1 MSFPLKKAS
10 VYLLCAAFAMLAVFS
25 PIDQAQAS
33 SPITVTISPPST
45 VTVNEQFVVSVT
57 IAAATTNTA
66 TTTISSVEAMLYSPG
81 IIIESQMNV
90 NRQLSAGER
99 TTVNL
104 MGTAFEPGLHRVQ
117 IEVHLEASPSLA
129 FSEEIII
136 RATGAAT
143 PPSQAARPRF
153 EIPRVSFAPERP
165 DISRPFTLNVILR
178 NIGNE
183 TARDIVA
190 SFDGG
195 ENFAVTTL
203 TNRVNISTAE
213 RGQEIVT
220 SFQIRARDTH
230 KSNEVTLTLT
240 YGEYTQT
247 ERLNLP
253 LPDKEDAP
261 DKLPP
266 LLRVSSFNLE
276 PFEEN
281 RLLLSLNIEN
291 IGELLARSVSVSL
304 NGGERVF
311 PLDSGGIRRI
321 SSIAAGSNVKLQ
333 YLLSPKGELVNYPLE
348 ITFNFKNPDGESLEG
363 SERIFISSNLEPSL
377 KITGFNVRPQHGEG
391 NFLLDLVIQNK
402 GFSTARN
409 VTARFTGTQ
418 AFPLEGSNLIIIPDL
433 SQGASASLTLPM
445 KAAQPEKT
453 YAIPIELSYRSAGGY
468 EHKASEIITLTA
480 ESIGIDPEEDEEK
493 KGTPRVMLERH
504 TLSEEQIFAGST
516 FTLALYIRNNAE
528 RSVGN
533 MKISLESIQVPATGT
548 GGGGGGSGGTVFS
561 PLDGSSSSF
570 FVDEIAAKAQL
581 VKEVTLFVDPNAA
594 AMTYTLP
601 ISLEFED
608 EDGNTFSVNESVNI
622 PVLQETRMQVLSVDI
637 PKSAAAG
644 QPVPLSMEFANTG
657 RIALNNVFV
666 EIVGDFPKE
675 NATYFVPRLEIGMS
689 DFFQGMIIPAEE
701 GTISGSLVLTYLD
714 ALNQEV
720 KIEHPFTLTVEPMMD
735 MPVDMPLEPMP
746 GFENPQ
752 AGLPWMMIAI
762 VGGGALLLLVA
773 AIFIVKKIKAKRQN
787 DFFNEKA

>member
-1 MSFPLKKAS
+1 M
-10 VYLLCAAFAMLAVFS
+10 
-25 PIDQAQAS
+25 
-33 SPITVTISPPST
+33 
-45 VTVNEQFVVSVT
+45 
-57 IAAATTNTA
+57 
-66 TTTISSVEAMLYSPG
+66 
-81 IIIESQMNV
+81 IESQFNL
-90 NRQLSAGER
+90 NRELSAGER

-104 MGTAFEPGLHRVQ
+104 MGTAFEPGLHRVDIQ
-117 IEVHLEASPSLA
+117 VSVEPNRTIE

-136 RATGAAT
+136 RVTEAAT
-143 PPSQAARPRF
+143 SPGQAARPRF
-153 EIPRVSFAPERP
+153 EIPRVSFAPEKP
-165 DISRPFTLNVILR
+165 DISRPFTLNVNLR

-213 RGQEIVT
+213 RGQEIVA

-253 LPDKEDAP
+253 LPDKEDVP

-266 LLRVSSFNLE
+266 LLRISSFNLE
-276 PFEEN
+276 PVEEN

-304 NGGERVF
+304 NGGERIF

-333 YLLSPKGELVNYPLE
+333 YLLSPKGELINHPLE
-348 ITFNFKNPDGESLEG
+348 ITFNFKNPDGENLEG

-377 KITGFNVRPQHGEG
+377 KITGFSVRPKHGEG

-409 VTARFTGTQ
+409 VSARFTDTQ
-418 AFPLEGSNLIIIPDL
+418 VFPLEGSNLVIIHDL
-433 SQGASASLTLPM
+433 AHGASANLSLIM
-445 KAAQPEKT
+445 KAAQPSKT
-453 YAIPIELSYRSAGGY
+453 YVIPIEISYRSIGGH
-468 EHKASEIITLTA
+468 EHQAKETITLTA
-480 ESIGIDPEEDEEK
+480 QSIGVDPEEDEEK

-548 GGGGGGSGGTVFS
+548 GGGGGGGGTVFS

-720 KIEHPFTLTVEPMMD
+720 KIEHPFTMTIEPMMD
-735 MPVDMPLEPMP
+735 VPVGMPLEPIP

-752 AGLPWMMIAI
+752 TGLPWMMIAI
-762 VGGGALLLLVA
+762 IGGGALLLLVA
-773 AIFIVKKIKAKRQN
+773 AIIIVKKIKAKRQN